1 MNAEEPQEKVP
12 VEGVQE
18 FVHKEASGS
27 AEQPQEK
34 VDVEEVT
41 PQPEVTGML
50 PIEQPVVQTHTEQMP
65 QDSERRAP
73 VPREDVAEPVQER
86 APAPIKPSLSE
97 SVPDT
102 QASAT
107 MPSHSPEDTPV
118 GPAQGHAAPS
128 STADPQA
135 AEPSICL
142 LYTSPSP
149 RDQRGSRMP
158 SSA

>member
-65 QDSERRAP
+65 QDSDAGICR
-73 VPREDVAEPVQER
+73 
-86 APAPIKPSLSE
+86 
-97 SVPDT
+97 SV
-102 QASAT
+102 
-107 MPSHSPEDTPV
+107 E
-118 GPAQGHAAPS
+118 
-128 STADPQA
+128 
-135 AEPSICL
+135 
-142 LYTSPSP
+142 
-149 RDQRGSRMP
+149 
-158 SSA
+158 